1 MSNRIHVG
9 TLLWGAIL
17 TIAGALLTAI
27 GFGWWEITTF
37 DLRYMGPALVVL
49 IGIVI
54 LISATAQGVRDR
66 SASGPNS

>member
-1 MSNRIHVG
+1 MNNRIHVG

-27 GFGWWEITTF
+27 GLGWWEVTTF
-37 DLRYMGPALVVL
+37 DLRYMGPGLVVL

-66 SASGPNS
+66 SASGPNN

>member
-27 GFGWWEITTF
+27 GFGWWEITTI
-37 DLRYMGPALVVL
+37 DLRYMGPGLVVL

-66 SASGPNS
+66 PASGPNN

>member
-1 MSNRIHVG
+1 MNNRLHVG

-27 GFGWWEITTF
+27 GFGWWEVTTV
-37 DLRYMGPALVVL
+37 DLRYMGPGLVVL
-49 IGIVI
+49 IGVVI
-54 LISATAQGVRDR
+54 LTSATAR

>member
-1 MSNRIHVG
+1 MNNRIHVG

-27 GFGWWEITTF
+27 GFGWWEVTTF
-37 DLRYMGPALVVL
+37 DLRYMGPGLVVL

-54 LISATAQGVRDR
+54 LTSATAR